1 MPAIFPN
8 AGAHQILSP
17 HMAQLNVGHF
27 PTESPVVS
35 DKDNFTTNFA
45 FFYFF
50 TLSISQMEPLKL
62 CIHIQHLI
70 TRKTHGLGV
79 LSIDENS

>member
-45 FFYFF
+45 FFYFVTFHKPDGTPKAGF
-50 TLSISQMEPLKL
+50 TYILLQGR
-62 CIHIQHLI
+62 HI
-70 TRKTHGLGV
+70 G
-79 LSIDENS
+79 

>member
-1 MPAIFPN
+1 MPATFPN

-35 DKDNFTTNFA
+35 NKGNFTTNFA
-45 FFYFF
+45 FFYFV
-50 TLSISQMEPLKL
+50 TLPISEMDGTP
-62 CIHIQHLI
+62 IAVYTYI
-70 TRKTHGLGV
+70 
-79 LSIDENS
+79 LSQGRHMG